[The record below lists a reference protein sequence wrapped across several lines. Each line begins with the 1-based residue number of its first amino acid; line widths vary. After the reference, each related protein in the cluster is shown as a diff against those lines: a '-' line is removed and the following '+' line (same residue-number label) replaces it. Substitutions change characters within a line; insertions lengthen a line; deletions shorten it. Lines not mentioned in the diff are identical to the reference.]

1 MRVTTKVIEH
11 NTLSNINTNKV
22 LQDKLSNQMGTQKK
36 INRPSEDPIIAIR
49 ALRLRSNVSQVTQFY
64 ERNIPD
70 AKSWLEITEDALECV
85 SDVVT
90 DMVKECQKGSS
101 EKLTSSDRK
110 AILDAISSL
119 RNEVYATGNSDYA
132 GRCIFTG
139 YRTDTT
145 LKFEKAETKNYSI
158 TEQLELSKFDS
169 VKYIEQNGLDEL
181 TEANFDG
188 AALSGLV
195 ETNIKEYDIHRLRL
209 AYDTIDDTTAGISLS
224 YMDGTTETAIGTIAA
239 MDKAAAYDAV
249 SQANDADTEV
259 AVYIPETGEIL
270 MSDKYYENQ
279 VEIHDGH
286 EIRVTYNKTQWVKD
300 DLRPE
305 HYFACT
311 DMTDADPAN
320 HIAYNQEY
328 LTDTEREKQIIEY
341 DVGLNQALRVNT
353 TADEVF
359 AHDIGRDV
367 DDLIDVMNEI
377 DELERKIATLGDL
390 ATKNANDPT
399 AMATIN
405 NQLEAAKKAQVYLN
419 EKRQKMFEHSIT
431 KMQNHLNNVN
441 YAITNCGTRSKK
453 LELIENRL
461 MSQKTTFETLASD
474 NENVDFADVAIQ
486 LSGAE
491 MTYNAALMATGKV
504 LQTTLVNYL

>member
-1 MRVTTKVIEH
+1 MRVTTKVIER

-36 INRPSEDPIIAIR
+36 INRPSEDPIVAIR

-70 AKSWLEITEDALECV
+70 ANSWLEITEDALESV

-90 DMVKECQKGSS
+90 DMIRECQKGSS
-101 EKLTSSDRK
+101 EKLTQSDRQ

-119 RNEVYATGNSDYA
+119 RDEVYATGNSDYA

-145 LKFEKAETKNYSI
+145 LKFTKPETKNYSI
-158 TEQLELSKFDS
+158 TEQVQLDKFDS
-169 VKYIEQNGLDEL
+169 VKYIEMNGLDEL
-181 TEANFDG
+181 TEANYDG

-195 ETNIKEYDIHRLRL
+195 ETDIKEYDIHRLRL
-209 AYDTIDDTTAGISLS
+209 AYSNVDDTTGGISLS
-224 YMDGTTETAIGTIAA
+224 YMDGTTENSIGSIAS
-239 MDKAAAYDAV
+239 MDKAAAYDAI
-249 SQANDADTEV
+249 SQANDAGTEV

-270 MSDKYYENQ
+270 MSDAYYENQ
-279 VEIHDGH
+279 VETHDGQ
-286 EIRVTYNKTQWVKD
+286 EFRVQYNKSQWVKD

-328 LTDTEREKQIIEY
+328 LTEAEREKQVIEY
-341 DVGLNQALRVNT
+341 DVGLNQVIRVNT

-367 DDLIDVMNEI
+367 DDLVDVMNEL
-377 DELERKIATLGDL
+377 DELEQRIATLNDL
-390 ATKNANDPT
+390 AEKNANDPT

-405 NQLEAAKKAQVYLN
+405 SQLEAANKAQVYLN
-419 EKRQKMFEHSIT
+419 EKRQKLFEHSIT
-431 KMQNHLNNVN
+431 KMQEHLDNVN

-474 NENVDFADVAIQ
+474 NEDVDLAEVAVQ
-486 LSGAE
+486 LSSAE